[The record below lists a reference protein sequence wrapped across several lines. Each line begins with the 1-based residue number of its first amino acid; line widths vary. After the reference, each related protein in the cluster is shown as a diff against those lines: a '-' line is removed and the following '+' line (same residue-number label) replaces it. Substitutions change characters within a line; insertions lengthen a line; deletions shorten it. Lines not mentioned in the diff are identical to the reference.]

1 LHNSQL
7 VSTAGL
13 ESTRIVENI
22 TLMIGENEFVLDV
35 VLATLHKQIN
45 DDQPSLT
52 RTSLSNLH
60 SRPEFMMLAR

>member
-22 TLMIGENEFVLDV
+22 TLMIGEDEFILDV

-52 RTSLSNLH
+52 RTSISNLH
-60 SRPEFMMLAR
+60 SRLEFMILAG